1 MGLCLVTRGEILV
14 VLPMHTLVHITGRD
28 SDLSLFSYSGYVVE
42 DEFFASS
49 LILPDL
55 NSYLMSRRHDSKC
68 IDCWTMD
75 RLVSW
80 HRRSSEENDQAARLH
95 RPQ

>member
-42 DEFFASS
+42 DELFASS
-49 LILPDL
+49 LI
-55 NSYLMSRRHDSKC
+55 R
-68 IDCWTMD
+68 WTVNAC
-75 RLVSW
+75 LLFSV
-80 HRRSSEENDQAARLH
+80 AAKGD
-95 RPQ
+95 

>member
-42 DEFFASS
+42 NELFASS
-49 LILPDL
+49 LI
-55 NSYLMSRRHDSKC
+55 RRTVNACLLFS
-68 IDCWTMD
+68 
-75 RLVSW
+75 V
-80 HRRSSEENDQAARLH
+80 AAKGD
-95 RPQ
+95 